1 MTESGIVG
9 CSCEM
14 TVLPNNVGDFDMAT
28 SLPALNTHTGWSAV
42 LLMLSPRGPY
52 SKVTALPEAIRAGF
66 AP

>member
-1 MTESGIVG
+1 
-9 CSCEM
+9 M

-52 SKVTALPEAIRAGF
+52 YKVTALPEAIRAGF